1 MSNLSTTTTAARLS
15 DAEIA
20 ELAAAGIIPE
30 KCPPAQIAI
39 FAGVCASVGL
49 DPRLKEIELIPL
61 GGGKYG
67 PYVRKDGLRKI
78 AARTGEFAG
87 IDPIKFDLLPDGSHK
102 TAVQYAKG
110 QMPATATATVYRIV
124 KGNRCPFTVTVV
136 MAEFY
141 KPRKYENQGPSNW
154 ELMPFQMISKVAEA
168 HALRMAFPEVSNGIL
183 TEGEIDVAREIAT
196 GIPTAPGL
204 PELEPSTEK
213 FAQVVRAIADG
224 RAKLPQV
231 WTKFAYN
238 ADTEAAIIQAV
249 ADFTIQTV

>member
-15 DAEIA
+15 DSEIQ

-61 GGGKYG
+61 GSGKYG
-67 PYVRKDGLRKI
+67 PYIRKDGLRKI

-87 IDPIKFDLLPDGSHK
+87 IDPIKFDLLPDGSYK
-102 TAVQYAKG
+102 TAVQFPKG
-110 QMPATATATVYRIV
+110 SMPLTATATVYRLV
-124 KGNRCPFTVTVV
+124 KGNRCPFTVTVA

-141 KPRKYENQGPSNW
+141 KPRKFKDQSPTNW
-154 ELMPFQMISKVAEA
+154 ELMPLQMISKVAEA
-168 HALRMAFPEVSNGIL
+168 HALRMAFPEVGNGIL
-183 TEGEIDVAREIAT
+183 TEGEIEVAREIAT

-204 PELEPSTEK
+204 PELEMGSEK
-213 FAQVVRAIADG
+213 FQQVVRAIATN
-224 RAKLPQV
+224 RATLHQV
-231 WTKFAYN
+231 WTKFAFN
-238 ADTEAAIIQAV
+238 ADTEAAIVQAV

>member
-1 MSNLSTTTTAARLS
+1 MSNLTTTTTATRLS

-61 GGGKYG
+61 GEGKYG

-87 IDPIKFDLLPDGSHK
+87 IDPIKYDLLPDGSHK

-124 KGNRCPFTVTVV
+124 KGNRCPFTVTVK
-136 MAEFY
+136 MSEFY
-141 KPRKYENQGPSNW
+141 KPRKFENQKPSNW

-168 HALRMAFPEVSNGIL
+168 HALRMAFPEATNGL
-183 TEGEIDVAREIAT
+183 LGEGELEVARDIAAPARGPVLPALEI
-196 GIPTAPGL
+196 GSP
-204 PELEPSTEK
+204 K
-213 FAQVVRAIADG
+213 FQQVVVALATDK
-224 RAKLPQV
+224 ATLEQV
-231 WTKFAYN
+231 WTKFTK
-238 ADTEAAIIQAV
+238 DEAVQEALIDAV
-249 ADFTIQTV
+249 NEYQQHTP